1 MNTRH
6 KSLITACAIVMLCT
20 TFTTTTAYGVDITAG
35 QTYDGYTD
43 AGNAAGFFGGVTAT
57 TNGHQEITNNTF
69 SNNTNTHGDVYGIPG
84 GGGAIHN
91 YNGTITVKGS
101 FFNSNS
107 STAATGPA
115 GGGAILVNGS
125 KSVDINNTEFNQN
138 NAGYNGGAVYIYKA
152 KQGQINDSKFN
163 GNIAGNGG
171 GAINIQRAE
180 NVEIS
185 NSEFV
190 GNKVGTLND
199 YNKYGGAIMVNGLTI
214 TENSDITYAIHDC
227 VFEGNEAS
235 VGGAMYVGSSNV
247 AFNNLTFKENKAHS
261 GGAMS
266 VSSGIRVSEG
276 VEIYNSTFT
285 GNTATDNGG
294 AIDAS
299 GSLVVDNGTFIQNS
313 ANSGGAMIVS
323 GAEPVIIKNSTF
335 KENTAETLG
344 GAIHTRSPMLEIH
357 NSKFENNHALT
368 RGGAIATLSSN
379 SSGSMDTI
387 LIYNTDFI
395 NNKADQDGGAIHVNQ
410 NSPNAYYIFK
420 IVSNDGKTHQ
430 FTGNMHR
437 VGQDMGTPESN
448 AIFIEKGQV
457 DLITNTENGSKLLFN
472 DGIAGS
478 SIDNA
483 NLKVAG
489 DVTFNSQVKNV
500 ALSMNSGVITLN
512 SSQNSDL
519 GDKPILNNVDLT
531 LKSGFFNMKNDKVD
545 VLKIRNLDIDAD
557 SDVKLAFDADLSKGE
572 SDRFEVSQNMTGGM
586 IFDAEHVDV
595 NIINSGDEGFQLFNK
610 IDEDFNLV
618 GGSVVQ
624 FDGKRKT
631 VLTMN
636 SDGTVDVEVTG
647 GAGSI
652 YDAIKAEGIREFKL
666 SPAEDIVLT
675 KDLGA
680 LGGEY
685 LKINLD
691 NKALKGEGFKG
702 LTVGETQR
710 LELVNISSVNNLRST
725 EDGGVVNNSGKLTV
739 NNVTFKNNST
749 EQNGGAIN
757 NTSQQ
762 VKITDSSFIN
772 NKANVSGGAINNN
785 GGNIV
790 IVADKS
796 DVMFSGN
803 IAAGKAND
811 IQMTNDGDNIATLTF
826 DGSKSITL
834 TGGINGEGVIKT
846 QGNANVILAG
856 DNSGF
861 TGDVQYLGGKTQ
873 LLSNAQYYSAVNTT
887 FANNGMLSVANN
899 STNDRINLGNVNL
912 AGNGRLGMDVNMQS
926 GASDKF
932 AAESVSGNGKLTVDN
947 INLIIDKYSTKESMS
962 FNIIDTDENGDSP
975 LFGKL
980 DVNPDAAREAMGA
993 IFRYGA
999 TYDSKTGQMILTGG
1013 GKHSK
1018 NYNPA
1023 VMAGPIGALS
1033 GAYLTQLN
1041 SYDMAF
1047 NNVDMYM
1054 LLPRSQRYVRKY
1066 ANKYALSEGRGQYSP
1081 VSDNKSAWFKPYSTF
1096 ENMRLKNGPRV
1107 SNVGYGAFFGGDSE
1121 IKELGHGF
1129 DGIFSVYAGYNGSHQ
1144 AYQGNSIYQNGGHLG
1159 VTGVAYKGN
1168 FFTALT
1174 ANVGANV
1181 GESST
1186 MYGHDNFTMLM
1197 SGVAAKAGYNWEMA
1211 DGKFILQPSYMMS
1224 YSFVNTFD
1232 YTNGAGVRIKSDP
1245 LNAIQITPG
1254 VKFIG
1259 NFGNG
1264 WQPYVGFSIVWNML
1278 DDTKFQA
1285 NNYALPELSIK
1296 PYFNYGIG
1304 VQKTMGERFGGF
1316 LQAMF
1321 RAGGRNGVGL
1331 QFGFMY
1337 KL

>member
-1 MNTRH
+1 MNTRQ
-6 KSLITACAIVMLCT
+6 KSLITACAIAILSISFNTGSVL
-20 TFTTTTAYGVDITAG
+20 GVEIVPG
-35 QTYDGYTD
+35 QTYEGYTD
-43 AGNAAGFFGGVTAT
+43 AGEFASFYGGVAVT
-57 TNGHQEITNNTF
+57 TSGHQEINNNTF
-69 SNNTNTHGDVYGIPG
+69 SDNTNTHNGMMMMMPE

-91 YNGTITVKGS
+91 YNGTITIKSS
-101 FFNSNS
+101 FFNSNK
-107 STAATGPA
+107 STGTMSA
-115 GGGAILVNGS
+115 GGGAILLDRTKAGQ
-125 KSVDINNTEFNQN
+125 ITGTEFNSN
-138 NAGYNGGAVYIYKA
+138 TAISNGGAIYIRQA
-152 KQGQINDSKFN
+152 Q
-163 GNIAGNGG
+163 NI
-171 GAINIQRAE
+171 
-180 NVEIS
+180 EIA
-185 NSEFV
+185 NSEFT
-190 GNKVGTLND
+190 GNKVGQLTE
-199 YNKYGGAIMVNGLTI
+199 YNKYGGAIMINGLSI
-214 TENSDITYAIHDC
+214 SENSGITYAIHDT
-227 VFEGNEAS
+227 VFEHNEAS
-235 VGGAMYVGSSNV
+235 TGGAIYVGSSHV
-247 AFNNLTFKENKAHS
+247 AFNNLTFNENKANS

-266 VSSGIRVSEG
+266 VSSGANLGLG
-276 VEIYNSTFT
+276 VNIYNSTFT
-285 GNTATDNGG
+285 GNTANDNGG

-299 GSLVVDNGTFIQNS
+299 GSLVVDNGTFTQNS
-313 ANSGGAMIVS
+313 ANSGGAMVVS
-323 GAEPVIIKNSTF
+323 GDEPIFIRNSTF
-335 KENTAETLG
+335 KENNAETLG
-344 GAIHTRSPMLEIH
+344 GAVYARSPMLEIH
-357 NSKFENNHALT
+357 DSKFENNHAST
-368 RGGAIATLSSN
+368 RGGAIATLAN
-379 SSGSMDTI
+379 SSSSSTSDTV
-387 LIYNTDFI
+387 LIYNSDFI

-410 NSPNAYYIFK
+410 KPDSSNLLK
-420 IVSNDGKTHQ
+420 IESNDGKTHE

-448 AIFIEKGQV
+448 AIFIEKGKV
-457 DLITNTENGSKLLFN
+457 DLITNTENNSKLLFN

-483 NLKVAG
+483 KVNVGGDVIFNAQVKKVALTMDSG
-489 DVTFNSQVKNV
+489 
-500 ALSMNSGVITLN
+500 SMTLN
-512 SSQNSDL
+512 GNSDL
-519 GDKPILNNVDLT
+519 GDKPILDNVDLT
-531 LKSGFFNMKNDKVD
+531 LKSGFLDMKNDKVE
-545 VLKIRNLDIDAD
+545 VLNIRNFEMDPNSDI
-557 SDVKLAFDADLSKGE
+557 KIAFDVDLSKGE
-572 SDRFEVSQNMTGGM
+572 SDKFDISQAMRGGM
-586 IFDAEHVDV
+586 TFDAEHVDV
-595 NIINSGDEGFQLFNK
+595 NIINNGEQGFKLFNK

-618 GGSVVQ
+618 GGEVVQ
-624 FDGKRKT
+624 FDGKSKT

-636 SDGTVDVEVTG
+636 SDGNVDVEFTDG
-647 GAGSI
+647 SGSI
-652 YDAIKAEGIREFKL
+652 YDAVKAEGVREFKL
-666 SPAEDIVLT
+666 APAEDVVLT
-675 KDLGA
+675 KNLGDLK
-680 LGGEY
+680 GEY
-685 LKINLD
+685 LKINLG
-691 NKALKGEGFKG
+691 NKELKGEGFAG
-702 LTVGETQR
+702 LTVAEDQR
-710 LELVNISSVNNLRST
+710 LELVNINSANNLRST
-725 EDGGVVNNSGKLTV
+725 EDGGVVNNAGKLTV
-739 NNVTFKNNST
+739 NNVTFKNNSS
-749 EQNGGAIN
+749 EKSGGAIN
-757 NTSQQ
+757 NASTQE

-772 NKANVSGGAINNN
+772 NKASVSGGAINNN

-790 IVADKS
+790 IIADKS
-796 DVMFSGN
+796 DVMFSEN
-803 IAAGKAND
+803 IAADKAND
-811 IQMTNDGDNIATLTF
+811 IQMTNEGDNIATLTF
-826 DGSKSITL
+826 TGSKSITL
-834 TGGINGEGVIKT
+834 KGGINGEGVVKT

-873 LLSNAQYYSAVNTT
+873 LLDNAQYYSAVNTT
-887 FANNGMLSVANN
+887 FANNAMLSVANN
-899 STNDRINLGNVNL
+899 NANDRINLGNVNL
-912 AGNGRLGMDVNMQS
+912 VGNGRLGMDVDMQS
-926 GASDKF
+926 GTSDKF
-932 AAESVSGNGKLTVDN
+932 AAETVSGNGKLTVDN
-947 INLIIDKYSTKESMS
+947 INLIIDKNSTKESMA
-962 FNIIDTDENGDSP
+962 FNIIDTDENGNSP

-980 DVNPDAAREAMGA
+980 DVNPDAAGDTLGA
-993 IFRYGA
+993 IFKYSA
-999 TYDSKTGQMILTGG
+999 AYDSKTGQMILTGG

-1054 LLPRSQRYVRKY
+1054 LLPRNQRYVRKY
-1066 ANKYALSEGRGQYSP
+1066 ANKYALSEGRGQYSS
-1081 VSDNKSAWFKPYSTF
+1081 VQDSKSAWFKPYSTF

-1181 GESST
+1181 GEAST

-1197 SGVAAKAGYNWEMA
+1197 SGVAAKTGYNWEMA

-1264 WQPYVGFSIVWNML
+1264 WQPYVGFSIVWNIL

-1296 PYFNYGIG
+1296 PYFNYGVG
-1304 VQKTMGERFGGF
+1304 VQKNMGERFGGF